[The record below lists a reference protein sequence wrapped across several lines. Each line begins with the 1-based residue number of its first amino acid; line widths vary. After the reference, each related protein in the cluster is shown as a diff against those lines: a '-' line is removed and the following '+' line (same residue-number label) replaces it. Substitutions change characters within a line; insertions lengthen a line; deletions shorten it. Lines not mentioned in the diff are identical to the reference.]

1 MGKLSTFLKAKS
13 VGEFM
18 EASKNQSLQDEIDNR
33 SKSDVLKNTVNK
45 TPADNTERQLIKNG
59 AMCPK
64 CKSQDVMV
72 IGGKRTV
79 SGIVALGIFA
89 KKHPEIVCKSCGNR
103 WRVK

>member
-18 EASKNQSLQDEIDNR
+18 EASKNQSLQDEINSRTTGDALRNAA
-33 SKSDVLKNTVNK
+33 NK
-45 TPADNTERQLIKNG
+45 TPADSTEQQLIKNG

-64 CKSQDVMV
+64 CKSQDIVV

-79 SGIVALGIFA
+79 SGIVMLGIFS
-89 KKHPEIVCKSCGNR
+89 KKHPELTCKSCGNR
-103 WRVK
+103 WRIK